1 MSRRL
6 QELRRAVDAAA
17 QDATNTAP
25 RPLAAESPPWRP
37 PSGPPWRQRAHPAD
51 GLPSVAL
58 NDIALRGGRAG
69 WRPAPLAGSFI
80 LDAPQRPAAPATA
93 PPPPPPQ
100 QPPPQKELKALAVVD
115 GHTVL
120 AVAGAASRPCT
131 PHRGA
136 LPPVLWGGAAREAP
150 AQEPGRTEPGAGGV
164 PVLAPLQPLLRHP
177 AAGLQ
182 RLPPLYR
189 ALNFNSYEAE
199 AISGLED
206 GGSEASAVSSES
218 SNSWEDQ
225 TEELLS
231 DLPRSTVKGGSSPS
245 LLPLVG
251 VPPLAFLPVAIY
263 KKCGPAALQ
272 NVFGTEGNC
281 VVGDPSAEANS
292 SGSEGEQSPPPPQRR
307 EWRVDSGMG

>member
-6 QELRRAVDAAA
+6 QELLRAVDAAA

-25 RPLAAESPPWRP
+25 RPLAAESLRQRP
-37 PSGPPWRQRAHPAD
+37 PVGLPRRQRAHPAD
-51 GLPSVAL
+51 GLPTVAV
-58 NDIALRGGRAG
+58 NDVALRGGRGG
-69 WRPAPLAGSFI
+69 WRPAPLAGSLM

-93 PPPPPPQ
+93 LPLPPPQ
-100 QPPPQKELKALAVVD
+100 QLPAQKELKALVVVD
-115 GHTVL
+115 GQSVL
-120 AVAGAASRPCT
+120 AAAGAASRPCT
-131 PHRGA
+131 SHHGA
-136 LPPVLWGGAAREAP
+136 LPPVLWGGAAREAL
-150 AQEPGRTEPGAGGV
+150 AQEPGRTEPDAGGV
-164 PVLAPLQPLLRHP
+164 LVLAPLQPLLRHP
-177 AAGLQ
+177 LAGLQ

-218 SNSWEDQ
+218 NDSWEDQ
-225 TEELLS
+225 NEELLC

-263 KKCGPAALQ
+263 KKCGPAAIQ
-272 NVFGTEGNC
+272 NVEGAC
-281 VVGDPSAEANS
+281 VMGDPSTESNS
-292 SGSEGEQSPPPPQRR
+292 SGSEGEQLPPPPQRR
-307 EWRVDSGMG
+307 EWRVDSRMG